1 MLFFPVLH
9 DGVGWC
15 IDTWC
20 FNGHNPKLRKTIFM
34 FTLFWF
40 FFFFLSN
47 FQLSQLSWRC
57 FLSRPFR
64 FCHDLCEPIISWPS
78 TLKNCSFLCC
88 RHAVFSAPGCCN
100 PPPDFIR
107 ISRPVGPPSD
117 SRVSTPSGG
126 CSCVAIRPQCDIVI
140 LRGSS
145 CQRLLTYLF
154 SFSRCAHHIK

>member
-1 MLFFPVLH
+1 MDITQNSGRLFSCLLYS
-9 DGVGWC
+9 D
-15 IDTWC
+15 
-20 FNGHNPKLRKTIFM
+20 
-34 FTLFWF
+34 F

-64 FCHDLCEPIISWPS
+64 FCRDLCEPIISWPS

-107 ISRPVGPPSD
+107 ISRPVDPPSD

-154 SFSRCAHHIK
+154 SFSRCAHDIKLI

>member
-1 MLFFPVLH
+1 MDITQNSGRLFSCLLYS
-9 DGVGWC
+9 D
-15 IDTWC
+15 
-20 FNGHNPKLRKTIFM
+20 
-34 FTLFWF
+34 F